1 MLCQGLVIKLAIPQQ
16 HLHMLLSIYPQ
27 TLLVKPFGV
36 QASVARVLVAVKMVV
51 VEVDVVV
58 SQYNKN
64 LPSLSDVVG
73 SSAPESSLELRSA
86 SSSNELQ
93 IKPV

>member
-1 MLCQGLVIKLAIPQQ
+1 MR
-16 HLHMLLSIYPQ
+16 LSLYPQ

-86 SSSNELQ
+86 SSSNELKL
-93 IKPV
+93 KPV

>member
-1 MLCQGLVIKLAIPQQ
+1 
-16 HLHMLLSIYPQ
+16 
-27 TLLVKPFGV
+27 
-36 QASVARVLVAVKMVV
+36 MVV

-73 SSAPESSLELRSA
+73 SSAPDSTLGRESA
-86 SSSNELQ
+86 SSSKEL
-93 IKPV
+93 IDEN